1 MPANN
6 NNRNNSNNNNN
17 RNNSNNNNNRNDK
30 GPAGN
35 TASKNNAIAAPTI
48 KQQSS
53 GSSAGSVRDQI
64 KSAGSNGNISKNE
77 LLKISDSTGKS
88 TDQIIRQL
96 DKVNA
101 NSASNN
107 KAPIGVGN
115 AAFNSLLNTRTNG
128 TMFGKSMDQLGLGT
142 GKYANYGTG
151 AIGQAIIQAKGS
163 YNYDTNSFSNGTG
176 RIPVGQQVFGSYNGA
191 PQLQIKPQNNVNAGY
206 YGAGVGTGGGNVIT
220 DPVNKDPVIDPITD
234 PIADP
239 LPLPKEEEPLAP
251 SYQSSNN
258 AALYGNAGGFKQ
270 NKSSWKRSGKSNNG
284 TNNLKINAT
293 KSASGVGINT
303 RGF

>member
-1 MPANN
+1 MAKKK
-6 NNRNNSNNNNN
+6 
-17 RNNSNNNNNRNDK
+17 NDQ

-35 TASKNNAIAAPTI
+35 TAPKKNPISAPSI
-48 KQQSS
+48 KQQ
-53 GSSAGSVRDQI
+53 AAPASVRDQI

-176 RIPVGQQVFGSYNGA
+176 RIPVGQQVFGSYNGT

-206 YGAGVGTGGGNVIT
+206 YGPGPGTGGGSNGGDGGAGDGGGASGGGVGGDGGEI
-220 DPVNKDPVIDPITD
+220 
-234 PIADP
+234 
-239 LPLPKEEEPLAP
+239 LPTELPPEEEPIKP
-251 SYQSSNN
+251 IFQSANGDNLS
-258 AALYGNAGGFKQ
+258 GNATGFKAS
-270 NKSSWKRSGKSNNG
+270 KSSWKRSGKNMMG
-284 TNNLKINAT
+284 TNSLKIKPT
-293 KSASGVGINT
+293 GLASGVGLSVSG
-303 RGF
+303 RM